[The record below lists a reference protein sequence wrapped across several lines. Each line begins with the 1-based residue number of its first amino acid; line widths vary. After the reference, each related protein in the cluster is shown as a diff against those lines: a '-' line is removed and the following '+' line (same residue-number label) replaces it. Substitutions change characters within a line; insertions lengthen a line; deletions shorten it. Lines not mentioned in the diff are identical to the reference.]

1 MFLCSNTNT
10 DTLLVALRIYKT
22 SVYSEVVQKT
32 VLPVTSKNSRWIK
45 LCLYFQGRGLS
56 LSLYTMLISYCC
68 NSCVA
73 SRRTLLNQEV
83 CCHL

>member
-10 DTLLVALRIYKT
+10 DTLLVTLKIYKT

-32 VLPVTSKNSRWIK
+32 MLPVRSRNSKLIK
-45 LCLYFQGRGLS
+45 LCLYFRGRGLS
-56 LSLYTMLISYCC
+56 LSLYTMLISYCY

-73 SRRTLLNQEV
+73 FRRTLLDQEA
-83 CCHL
+83 CCRL